1 MPFVTHAGNTFLNNV
16 ENVLKG
22 YDVESDFR
30 GDEVSTSDY
39 SMVDDNDDDGIYV
52 AESDGDQLNADD
64 STKLVANGSVCTS
77 SSINSPTCS
86 EIQLIDE
93 LLIHEDELV
102 LHEID
107 ELYDELLDLTIS

>member
-1 MPFVTHAGNTFLNNV
+1 
-16 ENVLKG
+16 
-22 YDVESDFR
+22 
-30 GDEVSTSDY
+30 
-39 SMVDDNDDDGIYV
+39 MVDDDNDDDGVYI

-64 STKLVANGSVCTS
+64 STKLVAKGSVCTS